1 MSKRGKVWL
10 GVSGLVITAD
20 GKWLVVKKSYGG
32 LKGVWSLPA
41 GFVDEGE
48 TLDQA
53 VQREVLEETG
63 IHTEVKGVIGIR
75 SGVIRNEIS
84 DNMIIFSLAPLHE
97 RIVIKS
103 DELEDAQFLHP
114 YQFANDETASVLL
127 RYLVQSISQQSFP
140 LRKDVDPGAHFGY
153 TAYHVF
159 LPENR
164 N

>member
-10 GVSGLVITAD
+10 GVSGLVITED

-48 TLDQA
+48 TVDQA

-63 IHTEVKGVIGIR
+63 IHTEVKGVIGVR

-103 DELEDAQFLHP
+103 DELEDAQFLQP
-114 YQFANDETASVLL
+114 SQFANDETASVLL
-127 RYLVQSISQQSFP
+127 RYLAQSISAPPFP
-140 LRKDVDPGAHFGY
+140 LRKDMNPGTHFGY